1 MFTLYLLSLYVI
13 FSFICSDDE
22 DESIRNLISPKKEP
36 KSLIAILAESRKA
49 QKSIYS
55 FAPSVAMSVPVKS
68 SAPKLS
74 SSSTGNP
81 DLLGSILASQT
92 QLTTF
97 GKTEVTRP
105 RPRNTNSNRV
115 LGAILASQATLSRL
129 DETLNR
135 LGQQHQAAS
144 TNKPK
149 PNQAQKPQKS
159 NSTHQSDS
167 TDQGSNSSTN
177 QQSRS
182 SKEESSNSNSN
193 NHGSTRSNG
202 QPSGETLSSNGNGF
216 SGGDDGSGED
226 PNRDQ
231 KKKSDP
237 DDKKDDV
244 DEEDVDLYSD
254 IESIE
259 EENHPPE
266 ILSKIEVNVIVK
278 V

>member
-1 MFTLYLLSLYVI
+1 
-13 FSFICSDDE
+13 
-22 DESIRNLISPKKEP
+22 
-36 KSLIAILAESRKA
+36 
-49 QKSIYS
+49 
-55 FAPSVAMSVPVKS
+55 MSVPVKS

-74 SSSTGNP
+74 SSCTGNP

-97 GKTEVTRP
+97 GKTEVIRP

-129 DETLNR
+129 DETLSR
-135 LGQQHQAAS
+135 LGQEHQVAS
-144 TNKPK
+144 ANKLK
-149 PNQAQKPQKS
+149 PNQSQKPLK
-159 NSTHQSDS
+159 NSQTLPSDS

-177 QQSRS
+177 QQSHS
-182 SKEESSNSNSN
+182 STAESSNSSSN
-193 NHGSTRSNG
+193 NLGSTRSTG
-202 QPSGETLSSNGNGF
+202 QPGGAIPSSNGNGL

-226 PNRDQ
+226 PNRDR

-237 DDKKDDV
+237 EDKKDDV

-259 EENHPPE
+259 DENHPPE
-266 ILSKIEVNVIVK
+266 MLTKIEVNLTET
-278 V
+278 